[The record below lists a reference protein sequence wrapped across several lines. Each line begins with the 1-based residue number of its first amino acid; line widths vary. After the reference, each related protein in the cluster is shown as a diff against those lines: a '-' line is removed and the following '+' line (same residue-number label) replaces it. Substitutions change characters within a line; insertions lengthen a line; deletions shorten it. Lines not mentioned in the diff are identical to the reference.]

1 MNRLIAP
8 EMAPFSNLYPRIADK
23 LPQRLLPTRQPFST
37 RFLLLTLHPKADLTQ
52 VLINAP
58 LCTSCAGATHLVEG
72 RGKTG
77 RRTENAM
84 ARVLGPHVRAHG
96 QHRWQTGE
104 AVRQPVK
111 NGSRSANSP
120 PPSAKSASG
129 ADFTVDIPSRGRKIQ
144 PSGFPTQRAS
154 SSRYRAGNEK
164 NLPRRKNE

>member
-1 MNRLIAP
+1 MNRPIAP
-8 EMAPFSNLYPRIADK
+8 EMARFSNLYPRTADK
-23 LPQRLLPTRQPFST
+23 LPQKLLSTGDPFQQD
-37 RFLLLTLHPKADLTQ
+37 FLLLTLHPKVDLTQ

-84 ARVLGPHVRAHG
+84 ASVPARTWPASLADRRSGP
-96 QHRWQTGE
+96 T
-104 AVRQPVK
+104 PVK

>member
-58 LCTSCAGATHLVEG
+58 LCTSCAGAAHIVEG

-77 RRTENAM
+77 
-84 ARVLGPHVRAHG
+84 
-96 QHRWQTGE
+96 
-104 AVRQPVK
+104 K
-111 NGSRSANSP
+111 
-120 PPSAKSASG
+120 
-129 ADFTVDIPSRGRKIQ
+129 
-144 PSGFPTQRAS
+144 
-154 SSRYRAGNEK
+154 AG
-164 NLPRRKNE
+164 

>member
-1 MNRLIAP
+1 
-8 EMAPFSNLYPRIADK
+8 MAQFSNLCPRTADK
-23 LPQRLLPTRQPFST
+23 LPQKLLSTGNPFQQD
-37 RFLLLTLHPKADLTQ
+37 FLLLTLHPKADLTQ

-58 LCTSCAGATHLVEG
+58 LCTSCAGATHIVEG

-77 RRTENAM
+77 RKTTEDAM
-84 ARVLGPHVRAHG
+84 ARVLGRRPARSRTWSASLADRRSG
-96 QHRWQTGE
+96 PT
-104 AVRQPVK
+104 PVK

-120 PPSAKSASG
+120 PPTAKSASG

>member
-1 MNRLIAP
+1 
-8 EMAPFSNLYPRIADK
+8 MAPFSNLCLRIADK
-23 LPQRLLPTRQPFST
+23 LPQKLLSTREPFST
-37 RFLLLTLHPKADLTQ
+37 RFLLLTLHPKADLAQ
-52 VLINAP
+52 VLINGP
-58 LCTSCAGATHLVEG
+58 LCTSCAGAAHLVEG

-120 PPSAKSASG
+120 PPSAK
-129 ADFTVDIPSRGRKIQ
+129 
-144 PSGFPTQRAS
+144 
-154 SSRYRAGNEK
+154 
-164 NLPRRKNE
+164 